1 MKGLLSS
8 LPKRSEWKLPV
19 WTRWKNYFFEEFR
32 VSFEISLCANGA
44 TRFTF
49 KYLDHE
55 WRRET
60 WPVLTTLN
68 QRFPD
73 HFENKIAKFF
83 ITHIFSRSPWGFNH
97 LKCRKNSLSKPLFRY
112 NLFSKANHDLI
123 TNTTDSDF
131 SHSTRFR
138 PTTCF
143 ETVLVTIN
151 FNPLW
156 FQKRSIQWCELIR
169 DEHVRNNSLSS
180 KKYWEL

>member
-1 MKGLLSS
+1 MSSTRTKATLNAIFRNKIRNYTMTGLLSS
-8 LPKRSEWKLPV
+8 LPKRSEWTLPV
-19 WTRWKNYFFEEFR
+19 WTGRKNYFFEEFR

-83 ITHIFSRSPWGFNH
+83 ITHIFSRFPWGFKH
-97 LKCRKNSLSKPLFRY
+97 LKCRKNSLSKPLFG
-112 NLFSKANHDLI
+112 LHLVF
-123 TNTTDSDF
+123 
-131 SHSTRFR
+131 HSTRLR
-138 PTTCF
+138 PITSF
-143 ETVLVTIN
+143 ETVLVLIYSGFVGSEIN
-151 FNPLW
+151 RPSW
-156 FQKRSIQWCELIR
+156 SFQCHLTFTR
-169 DEHVRNNSLSS
+169 HH
-180 KKYWEL
+180 